1 MTCKYIHIYIY
12 IHKPPQRNS
21 DSDESHWWNTFLFLS
36 VKQWWLALHIHH
48 IIIKYEV
55 WPLRPLLYCRKWLT
69 SSFPR
74 ERKSKT
80 EHKVDGDNTQS
91 YKLIKFIK
99 CLCIKPKNLTIWCH
113 VGLLRDG
120 IFIILSRSK
129 ETTKKAMI
137 VRSFISF
144 RRSSLADVE
153 SAQELSRAWSYK
165 LLSWTQF
172 LLYWA
177 IW

>member
-1 MTCKYIHIYIY
+1 MTT
-12 IHKPPQRNS
+12 
-21 DSDESHWWNTFLFLS
+21 WWHVNIFIFIFILIDRPSGTVIVMNHTGDTLFFSCLLS
-36 VKQWWLALHIHH
+36 NDG
-48 IIIKYEV
+48 

-120 IFIILSRSK
+120 IFIIFSRSK
-129 ETTKKAMI
+129 ETTMI

-153 SAQELSRAWSYK
+153 SAQELSRSWSYK